1 MAKAKSDSTK
11 TKAGKEKIPT
21 PAPEKKTP
29 AVKAAAKATGTA
41 PRATAAEVP
50 KKPAIAKAAPK
61 PEKPATAP
69 AAAIKTPAKA
79 KVATAESKVPAAQ
92 KAASAKLKADTPK
105 AKAAAAEKPAPKKT
119 ATPKSAA
126 PAKGKK
132 VPAKKPRAASVK
144 KPAAPRAK
152 AAKVAAPAPA
162 PVASVSP
169 AAPPVA
175 PKPPAARPRPSAPA
189 VAQPIQTFERD
200 LPADYGDTKLVALV
214 RDPEW
219 IFLYW
224 EINGDLRKRLRI
236 PLGAH
241 NRPMGLRVY
250 DVTDVHFDGR
260 NAHSFYDIAVNDMAA
275 SWYLRIPESNRAYIV
290 DLGLYD
296 DEGNFHLIARSNAV
310 MVPPSGMSWYT
321 DEQWMNVT
329 DEHFAEIYRMSGGL
343 RLSERTGSGQ
353 MIRQAGEDVLAELRR
368 QWVGSGMFSGAS
380 GAVPKAPDKRKGFW
394 LEVGCDVIVYG
405 ATEPDARVTLQGRP
419 IQLSPDGRFHAR
431 FSLPDGKIEF
441 PVHAESHDGD
451 ETREITPIVVRETH

>member
-1 MAKAKSDSTK
+1 MAKAKSDSSKAKVGKAK
-11 TKAGKEKIPT
+11 TPT

-29 AVKAAAKATGTA
+29 VAK
-41 PRATAAEVP
+41 PSMKATAAAEAP
-50 KKPAIAKAAPK
+50 KKPAVVKPAAKLEKTAVAPASAPKATAKPKTAPAEKKAAPVK
-61 PEKPATAP
+61 K
-69 AAAIKTPAKA
+69 AAAAKFRAETA
-79 KVATAESKVPAAQ
+79 KSKV
-92 KAASAKLKADTPK
+92 
-105 AKAAAAEKPAPKKT
+105 AAAEKPVAKAKAKATAKKT
-119 ATPKSAA
+119 PAA
-126 PAKGKK
+126 
-132 VPAKKPRAASVK
+132 KPLAVVAK

-152 AAKVAAPAPA
+152 VARAA
-162 PVASVSP
+162 VASIAPPPASVASASPIATP
-169 AAPPVA
+169 AAT
-175 PKPPAARPRPSAPA
+175 PKPAAARPRPSAPA

-310 MVPPSGMSWYT
+310 MVPPAGMSWYT

-380 GAVPKAPDKRKGFW
+380 GAVPKAPGKRKGFW

-419 IQLSPDGRFHAR
+419 VQLSPDGRFHAR

-441 PVHAESHDGD
+441 PVRAESHDGD
-451 ETREITPIVVRETH
+451 ETREITPIVIRETR